1 MNENSIITLDNKKE
15 YLIVSK
21 IEDNYIEYYY
31 LCSTKKPL
39 EIKIAVAKNNKLQF
53 VEDSMTLTYIF
64 NKFVDK
70 MKNDLNIVE

>member
-1 MNENSIITLDNKKE
+1 MLETGEKMNENSIITLDNKKE

-39 EIKIAVAKNNKLQF
+39 EYYENNISGALVLLKTMQKYNVKKF
-53 VEDSMTLTYIF
+53 IF
-64 NKFVDK
+64 SS
-70 MKNDLNIVE
+70 